1 MIRARAAR
9 AARVLAGAAALAGA
23 CALHAAEA
31 DDLKA
36 LRAKLEALRSE
47 VAATEDRRAAAA
59 DELRAA
65 EQAISDANR
74 ALAEVAV
81 EQRAAQAEQARLAA
95 EVRRAQAEL
104 DARSGDLGRLLYLR
118 YTAGDASALRVLLS
132 GEDAGR
138 IARQLAYFGYLSRA
152 QLDFVD
158 ALRRDVA
165 RLADLERRATEKAAE
180 IAVLADS
187 ATRERRTLA
196 QQQADRRRTLDR
208 IGADLG
214 RQRAE
219 VSRLQA
225 DETRLAKLVEDIA
238 RALRSAPPPARREAP
253 RTVRP
258 DASKPTRTEAVPQPG
273 MPDRAFAALKG
284 HLRLPVRGELRGR
297 FGTQRTG
304 QPGGG
309 KGVFIVAR
317 EGEEVRAVAA
327 GRVVF
332 ADWMRG
338 FGNLLIV
345 DHGDDYLT
353 IYANNEAVLKRLGDA
368 VHGGEA
374 VATVGS
380 SGGAETSG
388 LYFEIR
394 HQGRAFD
401 PLPWVSSK

>member
-1 MIRARAAR
+1 
-9 AARVLAGAAALAGA
+9 
-23 CALHAAEA
+23 
-31 DDLKA
+31 
-36 LRAKLEALRSE
+36 
-47 VAATEDRRAAAA
+47 
-59 DELRAA
+59 
-65 EQAISDANR
+65 
-74 ALAEVAV
+74 
-81 EQRAAQAEQARLAA
+81 
-95 EVRRAQAEL
+95 VRRAQAEL

-118 YTAGDASALRVLLS
+118 YTAGDTSALRVLLS
-132 GEDAGR
+132 GEDAAR
-138 IARQLAYFGYLSRA
+138 TARQFAYFAYLSRA

-158 ALRRDVA
+158 GLRRDVA
-165 RLADLERRATEKAAE
+165 RLADLERQAKEKAAE
-180 IAVLADS
+180 IAALAES
-187 ATRERRTLA
+187 AARERRTLA
-196 QQQADRRRTLDR
+196 QQQAERRRTLDR

-225 DETRLAKLVEDIA
+225 DEARLAKLVEEIA
-238 RALRSAPPPARREAP
+238 RALRNAPPPTRREA
-253 RTVRP
+253 
-258 DASKPTRTEAVPQPG
+258 AKPPGRTEAPKSARAEPSRSESTRIQTVPQAG
-273 MPDRAFAALKG
+273 MPDLAFASLKG
-284 HLRLPVRGELRGR
+284 RLRLPVRGELQGR
-297 FGTQRTG
+297 FGTPRTG

-309 KGVFIVAR
+309 KGVFIAAR
-317 EGEEVRAVAA
+317 EGEEVRAVAS

-338 FGNLLIV
+338 FGNLLIL

-353 IYANNEAVLKRLGDA
+353 IYGNNEAVLKRLGDA

-401 PLPWVSSK
+401 PLPWVSSR